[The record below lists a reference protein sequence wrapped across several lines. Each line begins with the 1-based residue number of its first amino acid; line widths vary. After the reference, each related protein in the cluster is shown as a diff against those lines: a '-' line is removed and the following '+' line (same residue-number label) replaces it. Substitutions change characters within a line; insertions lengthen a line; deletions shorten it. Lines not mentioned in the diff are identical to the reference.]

1 MYETKKKGLFVIS
14 EGILAQM
21 PVNVK
26 EVDGFGHMQMG
37 GAAYQLGQIVKEK
50 LGLSTRPIEF
60 SLMQRA
66 AAQYISLVD
75 SKEAIKVSSV
85 AVKKALAGKTDSM
98 VVIVRQPGSP
108 YKVSYK
114 LFKLNKIA
122 NVEKKLTPELIAD
135 VHGNGT
141 LMKAYVRPLLQG
153 SPKFVFEN
161 GVVKRASL
169 KKVKVG

>member
-1 MYETKKKGLFVIS
+1 MYFI
-14 EGILAQM
+14 
-21 PVNVK
+21 
-26 EVDGFGHMQMG
+26 
-37 GAAYQLGQIVKEK
+37 
-50 LGLSTRPIEF
+50 
-60 SLMQRA
+60 
-66 AAQYISLVD
+66 
-75 SKEAIKVSSV
+75 
-85 AVKKALAGKTDSM
+85 
-98 VVIVRQPGSP
+98 
-108 YKVSYK
+108 
-114 LFKLNKIA
+114 LNKIA